1 MKKWII
7 LLLFTVLL
15 LAACQK
21 GNDNTAY
28 NLRNDVSSPNYMSNK
43 ADNKPGP
50 MSDQNPNFLNL
61 RGTSLNDESNRN
73 NFGRDIDIAREIV
86 NRTDDFRSDSIWI
99 NNAGDK
105 MTVTVDDRG
114 RFNGNERDNALD
126 SLQKKLLHALPRYSI
141 EIRQR

>member
-1 MKKWII
+1 MRQITS
-7 LLLFTVLL
+7 LV
-15 LAACQK
+15 Q
-21 GNDNTAY
+21 
-28 NLRNDVSSPNYMSNK
+28 
-43 ADNKPGP
+43 

-61 RGTSLNDESNRN
+61 RGTSVNDESNRN

-114 RFNGNERDNALD
+114 RLNGNERDKAID
-126 SLQKKLLHALPRYSI
+126 SLHKKLLQCLPRIYRFD
-141 EIRQR
+141 IRQR

>member
-1 MKKWII
+1 MKKWMV
-7 LLLFTVLL
+7 LSLFSVLL

-28 NLRNDVSSPNYMSNK
+28 NLRNDVSNPNYMS
-43 ADNKPGP
+43 NKPGP

-61 RGTSLNDESNRN
+61 RGTSFNDESTRN

-114 RFNGNERDNALD
+114 RLNGIERNKAID
-126 SLQKKLLHALPRYSI
+126 SLHKKLLQALPRYSFD
-141 EIRQR
+141 IRQR